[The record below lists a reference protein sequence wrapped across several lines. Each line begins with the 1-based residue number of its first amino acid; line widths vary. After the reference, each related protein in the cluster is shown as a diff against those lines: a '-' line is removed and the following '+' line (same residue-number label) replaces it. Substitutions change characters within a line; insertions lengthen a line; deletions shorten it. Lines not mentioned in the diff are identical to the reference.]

1 MALQIPIASSTW
13 LFPSVESSIHVTI
26 CGQTDC
32 RFFHAKQE
40 TTTSKHTHTHTH
52 THTHKRGVM
61 AKNMTTSKLC
71 FDMIEEM
78 DLMEKQHQ

>member
-1 MALQIPIASSTW
+1 MSQFVGKPIA
-13 LFPSVESSIHVTI
+13 
-26 CGQTDC
+26 D
-32 RFFHAKQE
+32 FFMQNKKQQLA
-40 TTTSKHTHTHTH
+40 STHTHTH
-52 THTHKRGVM
+52 THEQGVM